1 MRESLFIYEEK
12 VCKDIRIALHLI
24 TRLMQEDGRIITMS
38 NSDNFIIGSQQKY
51 VFSGSL
57 TESMVSG
64 LLAAP
69 QFEPM
74 DVLVSQLDRS
84 GVDKMLEYMDRGLVK
99 SLFIDSGAY
108 SVHSQGFEKVSKG
121 RFGTFNEMVD
131 EYIEYVNKL
140 DDKII
145 AVAQFDHIP
154 GVFKQPKKP
163 SDYIESAELSWEN
176 FLYMY
181 PKMKS
186 PEKLIAVFH
195 MSESFEH
202 LGRMLNWKDGDG
214 NRFSY
219 VGISPANDAP
229 VGEKDVYLKEV
240 YDYIAAS
247 SNPNV
252 KTHLFGYTSLP
263 GLPKF
268 PWYTVDST
276 SHRQRPAYNKIF
288 TNKWGTI
295 SLSKT
300 RSAKAKGD
308 KSFTDIADPQTLKE
322 LSDLAESY
330 NLTLDLLCEESWAR
344 TVFDI
349 LQVQEYV
356 RTHPYKK
363 PNMIRQ
369 KQLFKIN

>member
-1 MRESLFIYEEK
+1 MVENTENKTSTY
-12 VCKDIRIALHLI
+12 
-24 TRLMQEDGRIITMS
+24 T
-38 NSDNFIIGSQQKY
+38 IGSEQRY

-57 TESMVSG
+57 TQSMATA
-64 LLAAP
+64 LMNAP
-69 QFEPM
+69 QFEKM

-84 GVDKMLEYMDRGLVK
+84 GVDKMLEYMEQGLVK

-121 RFGTFNEMVD
+121 RFATFNDMVN
-131 EYIEYVNKL
+131 EYIEYVNGL

-163 SDYIESAELSWEN
+163 SDYVESAELSWEN

-195 MSESFEH
+195 QGEAFEY
-202 LGRMLNWKDGDG
+202 LGRMLEWKDPDG
-214 NRFSY
+214 KPFSY
-219 VGISPANDAP
+219 VGISPSNDRS

-240 YDYIAAS
+240 YDYIAKS
-247 SNPNV
+247 KNPNV

-276 SHRQRPAYNKIF
+276 SHRLRPAYNKVF

-295 SLSKT
+295 SLSRTRETKSKT
-300 RSAKAKGD
+300 D
-308 KSFTDIADPQTLKE
+308 QMFLETADPDTIKE
-322 LSDLAESY
+322 FEDIVKSY
-330 NLTLDLLCEESWAR
+330 GLTIDQMIEESWAR
-344 TVFDI
+344 TAFDV
-349 LQVQEYV
+349 LQIQEYV
-356 RTHPYKK
+356 REHPYKPK
-363 PNMIRQ
+363 NLMRQ
-369 KQLFKIN
+369 KKLFNIH

>member
-1 MRESLFIYEEK
+1 
-12 VCKDIRIALHLI
+12 
-24 TRLMQEDGRIITMS
+24 MS
-38 NSDNFIIGSQQKY
+38 DYIIGTEQRY
-51 VFSGSL
+51 VFSGNL
-57 TESMVSG
+57 TRSMCDG
-64 LLAAP
+64 LIAAP

-74 DVLVSQLDRS
+74 DVLVSQLDRN
-84 GVDKMLEYMDRGLVK
+84 GVDQMIEYMDIGVVK

-121 RFGTFNEMVD
+121 KFATFNDMVD
-131 EYIEYVNKL
+131 EYIEYVNGL

-154 GVFKQPKKP
+154 GVFKKAKTPQ
-163 SDYIESAELSWEN
+163 DYVESARLSWEN

-195 MSESFEH
+195 MGEEFEH
-202 LGRMLNWKDGDG
+202 LDRMLDWRDPNG
-214 NRFSY
+214 NPLPY
-219 VGISPANDAP
+219 IGISPANDRT
-229 VGEKDVYLKEV
+229 VSEKDIYLKEV
-240 YDYIAAS
+240 YDHITKS

-276 SHRQRPAYNKIF
+276 SHRLRPAYAKVY
-288 TNKWGTI
+288 TNCFGTI
-295 SLSKT
+295 SLSKK
-300 RSAKAKGD
+300 RSAKTKTD
-308 KSFTDIADPQTLKE
+308 RSFLDTADTESLKK

-330 NLTLDLLCEESWAR
+330 NLNLDLLCEESWAR

-356 RTHPYKK
+356 RNNPYKPTNLK
-363 PNMIRQ
+363 RQ
-369 KQLFKIN
+369 KRLFNID

>member
-1 MRESLFIYEEK
+1 
-12 VCKDIRIALHLI
+12 
-24 TRLMQEDGRIITMS
+24 MS
-38 NSDNFIIGSQQKY
+38 EMNSYIIGSIQRY

-57 TESMVSG
+57 TNAMVDA

-84 GVDKMLEYMDRGLVK
+84 GVDSMIEYMDKGVVK

-121 RFGTFNEMVD
+121 RFATFNDMVD
-131 EYIEYVNKL
+131 EYVDYVNGL

-163 SDYIESAELSWEN
+163 SDYVESAEMSWDN

-195 MSESFEH
+195 QGESFDH
-202 LGRMLNWKDGDG
+202 LGRMLDWKDPQG
-214 NRFSY
+214 NKFSY
-219 VGISPANDAP
+219 VGISPSNDRGVA
-229 VGEKDVYLKEV
+229 EKDVYLKEV
-240 YDYIAAS
+240 YEYIAKS

-268 PWYTVDST
+268 PWYTADSV
-276 SHRQRPAYNKIF
+276 SHRLRAAYNKVF
-288 TNKWGTI
+288 TLRWGTI

-300 RSAKAKGD
+300 REAKAKSD
-308 KSFTDIADPQTLKE
+308 RAFTEVADPKSIRE
-322 LSDLAESY
+322 LESIAESY
-330 NLTLDLLCEESWAR
+330 GLSLDLLCEESWAR
-344 TVFDI
+344 TAFDI
-349 LQVQEYV
+349 LQIQEYV
-356 RTHPYKK
+356 RLNPYKPSNLMK
-363 PNMIRQ
+363 Q
-369 KQLFKIN
+369 KKLFNIG

>member
-1 MRESLFIYEEK
+1 M
-12 VCKDIRIALHLI
+12 
-24 TRLMQEDGRIITMS
+24 TTS
-38 NSDNFIIGSQQKY
+38 NKEYIIGSEQRY
-51 VFSGSL
+51 IFSGTL
-57 TESMVSG
+57 TNAMIEA
-64 LLAAP
+64 LLNAP

-84 GVDKMLEYMDRGLVK
+84 GIDSMIRYMDRGLVK

-121 RFGTFNEMVD
+121 RFSTFDEMVD
-131 EYIEYVNKL
+131 EYIDYVNSI

-163 SDYIESAELSWEN
+163 SDYEESAEMSWDN

-186 PEKLIAVFH
+186 PDKLIAVFH
-195 MSESFEH
+195 QGERFEY
-202 LGRMLNWKDGDG
+202 LDRMLNWKDPDG
-214 NRFSY
+214 NKFAY
-219 VGISPANDAP
+219 VGISPSNDRS
-229 VGEKDVYLKEV
+229 VGEKDIYLKEV
-240 YDYIAAS
+240 YEHIAKS

-276 SHRQRPAYNKIF
+276 SHRLRSAYAKVF
-288 TNKWGTI
+288 TIKWGTI
-295 SLSKT
+295 SLSVK
-300 RSAKAKGD
+300 REAKAKGD
-308 KSFTDIADPQTLKE
+308 RSFLEIADPQTIKE
-322 LSDLAESY
+322 FTELVESY
-330 NLTLDLLCEESWAR
+330 NLTVDDMVNESWAR
-344 TVFDI
+344 TAFDI
-349 LQVQEYV
+349 LQIQEYC
-356 RTHPYKK
+356 RTHPYKPTNLMK
-363 PNMIRQ
+363 H
-369 KQLFKIN
+369 KKLFNIG

>member
-1 MRESLFIYEEK
+1 
-12 VCKDIRIALHLI
+12 
-24 TRLMQEDGRIITMS
+24 MS
-38 NSDNFIIGSQQKY
+38 DSKEYIIGSEQIY
-51 VFSGSL
+51 IFSGSL
-57 TESMVSG
+57 TNSMADA
-64 LLAAP
+64 LLKAP
-69 QFEPM
+69 QFKPM

-84 GVDKMLEYMDRGLVK
+84 GVDGMIEYMDRGLVK

-108 SVHSQGFEKVSKG
+108 SVHSQGFDKVSKG
-121 RFGTFNEMVD
+121 RFATFNDMVD
-131 EYIEYVNKL
+131 EYVDYVNSI
-140 DDKII
+140 DDKVI

-163 SDYIESAELSWEN
+163 SDYVESAEMSWDN

-195 MSESFEH
+195 QGESFDH
-202 LGRMLNWKDGDG
+202 LGRMLDWKDPQG
-214 NRFSY
+214 NKFSY
-219 VGISPANDAP
+219 VGISPSNDRG
-229 VGEKDVYLKEV
+229 VGEKDIYLKEV
-240 YDYIAAS
+240 YEYIAKS

-268 PWYTVDST
+268 PWYTADSV
-276 SHRQRPAYNKIF
+276 SHRLRAAYNKVF

-308 KSFTDIADPQTLKE
+308 RSFTDIADPKTLKE
-322 LSDLAESY
+322 LSDIAESY
-330 NLTLDLLCEESWAR
+330 GLSLDLLCDESWAR
-344 TVFDI
+344 TTFDI
-349 LQVQEYV
+349 LQIQEYC
-356 RTHPYKK
+356 REHPYKPTNLMK
-363 PNMIRQ
+363 H
-369 KQLFKIN
+369 KKLFNIG

>member
-1 MRESLFIYEEK
+1 
-12 VCKDIRIALHLI
+12 
-24 TRLMQEDGRIITMS
+24 MS
-38 NSDNFIIGSQQKY
+38 EHNDYIIGSEQHY
-51 VFSGSL
+51 IFSGSL
-57 TESMVSG
+57 TSAMVEA
-64 LLAAP
+64 LLKAP

-84 GVDKMLEYMDRGLVK
+84 GVDGMIEYMDKGLVK

-121 RFGTFNEMVD
+121 RFATFNDMVD
-131 EYIEYVNKL
+131 EYINYVNGI

-163 SDYIESAELSWEN
+163 SDYVKSAEMSWDN

-195 MSESFEH
+195 QGESFEH
-202 LGRMLNWKDGDG
+202 LGKMLDWKDPNG

-219 VGISPANDAP
+219 VGISPSNDRS

-240 YDYIAAS
+240 YEYIAKS

-268 PWYTVDST
+268 PWYTADSV
-276 SHRQRPAYNKIF
+276 SHRLRSAYAKVF
-288 TNKWGTI
+288 TIKWGTI
-295 SLSKT
+295 SLSTK
-300 RSAKAKGD
+300 RSAKAKAD
-308 KSFTDIADPQTLKE
+308 RMFLEVADPETVKE
-322 LSDLAESY
+322 FTKLVESY
-330 NLTLDLLCEESWAR
+330 GLTVEDIVNESWAR
-344 TVFDI
+344 TAFDI
-349 LQVQEYV
+349 LQIQEYC
-356 RTHPYKK
+356 RNNPYKPTNLMK
-363 PNMIRQ
+363 H
-369 KQLFKIN
+369 KKLFNIN

>member
-1 MRESLFIYEEK
+1 MSEK
-12 VCKDIRIALHLI
+12 KPY
-24 TRLMQEDGRIITMS
+24 T
-38 NSDNFIIGSQQKY
+38 IGSEQRY
-51 VFSGSL
+51 IFSGSL
-57 TESMVSG
+57 TNSMVDG

-69 QFEPM
+69 QFEKM

-84 GVDKMLEYMDRGLVK
+84 GVDKMLEYMDQGLVK

-121 RFGTFNEMVD
+121 RFATFDEMVD
-131 EYIEYVNKL
+131 EYIEYVNGL

-163 SDYIESAELSWEN
+163 QDYIESAKVSWEN

-195 MSESFEH
+195 QGEAFEH
-202 LGRMLNWKDGDG
+202 LDNMLNWKDPNG
-214 NRFSY
+214 NSLPY
-219 VGISPANDAP
+219 IGISPSNDRS
-229 VGEKDVYLKEV
+229 VQEKDVYLKEV
-240 YDYIAAS
+240 YDHIAKS
-247 SNPNV
+247 TNPNV

-268 PWYTVDST
+268 PWYSADST
-276 SHRQRPAYNKIF
+276 SHRLRPAYNKVF
-288 TNKWGTI
+288 TIKWGTI

-300 RSAKAKGD
+300 RETSTKAD
-308 KSFTDIADPQTLKE
+308 RCFTEVADSQTLKE
-322 LSDLAESY
+322 FTDIVESY
-330 NLTLDLLCEESWAR
+330 GLTLELLENESWAR

-349 LQVQEYV
+349 LQVQQYV
-356 RTHPYKK
+356 RENPYK
-363 PNMIRQ
+363 PANLVRQ
-369 KQLFKIN
+369 KKLFAI